1 MPCKDINIYGF
12 EPVKEAIENNI
23 PLKAV
28 YLKRGKKSFEI
39 RKIIKLCKEKNIPVT
54 FKEKFYFKS
63 QRRNYWIFAQTSSV
77 KILRDNFIE
86 EEKIEEPIIF
96 LYKIQDPQNLGNILR
111 TSSSMGINYV
121 ALTLEESAP
130 INEIVSRTSEGALNF
145 LKLALI
151 KKPLIFLKKAKE
163 IGFKIFAGTMEGVPV
178 KNVDFQKK
186 SILILGSEGKGIP
199 KEIKEISDFLISI
212 PLKGS
217 IKSLNVSTAGGI
229 LIYELQNKL

>member
-12 EPVKEAIENNI
+12 EPVKEAIENNK

-39 RKIIKLCKEKNIPVT
+39 RKIIRLCKEKNIPVI
-54 FKEKFYFKS
+54 FKEKFYFKT
-63 QRRNYWIFAQTSSV
+63 QRRNYWIFAQISSV

-96 LYKIQDPQNLGNILR
+96 LYKIQDPQNLGNIFR
-111 TSSSMGINYV
+111 TSSAFGINYV

-130 INEIVSRTSEGALNF
+130 INEIVSRTSVGALNF

-163 IGFKIFAGTMEGVPV
+163 IGFKIFSGTMEGVPI
-178 KNVDFQKK
+178 KRVDFPKK
-186 SILILGSEGKGIP
+186 SVLILGGEGKGIP
-199 KEIKEISDFLISI
+199 REIKEISDFLISI

-229 LIYELQNKL
+229 LIYELQNKI

>member
-1 MPCKDINIYGF
+1 MPYKDINIYGF
-12 EPVKEAIENNI
+12 NPVKEAIENDH
-23 PLKAV
+23 PLRAV
-28 YLKRGKKSFEI
+28 FIRRGKKSPQAKEI
-39 RKIIKLCKEKNIPVT
+39 IRLCKEKNIPVI
-54 FKEKFYFKS
+54 FKEKFYFKTE
-63 QRRNYWIFAQTSSV
+63 RRNYWIFAQTSFI
-77 KILRDNFIE
+77 KTLRDDFIE
-86 EEKIEEPIIF
+86 EEKIEEPIVF
-96 LYKIQDPQNLGNILR
+96 LYKIQDPQNLGSILR
-111 TSSSMGINYV
+111 TSSAFGINYV

-151 KKPLIFLKKAKE
+151 KKPLAFLKKAKE
-163 IGFKIFAGTMEGVPV
+163 IGFKIFSGTMEGIPV
-178 KNVDFQKK
+178 KKVDFQKK

-199 KEIKEISDFLISI
+199 REIKEISDFLISI